1 MSQENFSVLIIEDEL
16 PARELLIEFLLHR
29 PELKLD
35 GIAKNGDEALQK
47 LSEKEYDIIFLD
59 ISLPV
64 MSGIELLERLD
75 FKPNVIFTTAFDKYA
90 LRAFDLGA
98 IDYLLKPFTFKRFN
112 QAVDKVILSINTLKN
127 NKNESDSPEIMGLS
141 FKEDNKHH
149 IIGYDDIVYLTSKAR
164 HTIVHTDDQVFEAS
178 KLLKDLVDK
187 LPADRFLRI
196 HKQHCINLK
205 YAFRLESIPGGLYEL
220 MLKDNKNTMLP
231 VGKKYAPELKE
242 RLRI

>member
-1 MSQENFSVLIIEDEL
+1 MNQESYSVLIIEDEL

-47 LSEKEYDIIFLD
+47 LIENDYDIIFLD
-59 ISLPV
+59 ISLPA
-64 MSGIELLERLD
+64 MSGIEILERLD

-98 IDYLLKPFTFKRFN
+98 VDYLLKPFTFKRFN
-112 QAVDKVILSINTLKN
+112 QAVDKVILSINTSKN
-127 NKNESDSPEIMGLS
+127 QKSESDSPEITGLS

-149 IIGYDDIVYLTSKAR
+149 IVDYDEIIYLTSKAR
-164 HTIVHTDDQVFEAS
+164 HTIIHTDDQVFEAS
-178 KLLKDLVDK
+178 KLLKDLVEK
-187 LPADRFLRI
+187 LPTDRFLRV

-205 YAFRLESIPGGLYEL
+205 YAFRLEHLPGGLCKIT
-220 MLKDNKNTMLP
+220 LKDNKNTMLP